1 MQYPED
7 TKRINARM
15 NAEDRK
21 IFPPKW
27 QDELFQDSKRR
38 CSACK
43 TVQSLDSFGALAS
56 NRHGLCSVCK
66 TCAYSQMTQWKRNNP
81 DRVLEHQRTRR
92 PRDRLRHSPM
102 STWVDQVADSVGL
115 TRDQLLTQRNAELV
129 SQLIKTHHF
138 T

>member
-15 NAEDRK
+15 YAEDRK

-56 NRHGLCSVCK
+56 NRHGISAVCK

-81 DRVLEHQRTRR
+81 DRVLEHHRTRR

-102 STWVDQVADSVGL
+102 GTWVDQVADSVGL

-129 SQLIKTHHF
+129 SQLIKTHHP